1 VWLVEIF
8 AEVDDFVMERGE
20 LELSGV
26 CPAQVRWENLRVNL
40 RQLHFL
46 ILIPESALR
55 AGSSEQSGLRVDGI
69 FVNGEELVSGS
80 DENMDVV

>member
-1 VWLVEIF
+1 
-8 AEVDDFVMERGE
+8 MERGE